1 MCRTPDIFYFLFS
14 PEKLHSIHVAPF
26 HAMSLADLMN
36 GPIKKKLGIPANV
49 TWGGK

>member
-1 MCRTPDIFYFLFS
+1 MIFA
-14 PEKLHSIHVAPF
+14 ERLHALHIAPF
-26 HAMSLADLMN
+26 HSADLSELMN